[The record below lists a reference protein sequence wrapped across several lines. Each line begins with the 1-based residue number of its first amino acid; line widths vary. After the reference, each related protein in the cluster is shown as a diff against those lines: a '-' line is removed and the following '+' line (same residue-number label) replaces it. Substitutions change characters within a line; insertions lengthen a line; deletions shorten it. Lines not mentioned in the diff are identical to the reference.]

1 MLTNMKSL
9 LAIAEARNCAIPAF
23 NAYNGE
29 TTMGIIKAAEEAKQQ
44 ENKVIN
50 AATDIPKSF
59 IVCNWGMDV
68 VVYISQISAQT
79 LLKRCNYVKK
89 ISYI

>member
-1 MLTNMKSL
+1 MYLHLGQDILIRK
-9 LAIAEARNCAIPAF
+9 ADII
-23 NAYNGE
+23 
-29 TTMGIIKAAEEAKQQ
+29 GIFDMDKATVSKRTRLFLEAKQK
-44 ENKVIN
+44 EGKLVN